1 MIFPK
6 VQKQSKAY
14 DWFKATRLLPTHYRG
29 YFIKEDSAV
38 SDLRPSPEFCHICE
52 ETDTIRYYAINSQPV
67 ILCDDCISLVQYRE
81 EGPRETTVSATRYWL
96 GFLGAM
102 IFAILGI
109 VAWTYVGVFF
119 TKFTTP
125 LVILLAYLV
134 QKGYAYF
141 KGGSGKARSSVVL
154 VAIMLSI
161 ALASLTTMLVELM
174 QHGYSFADSLMAWTK
189 GYGVFEMWF
198 KETFIAFVIGFVV
211 WLWFTS
217 ATKDKAVADSCATK
231 LASAE

>member
-67 ILCDDCISLVQYRE
+67 ILCDDCIAVAESRVAVATE
-81 EGPRETTVSATRYWL
+81 NSASATSY
-96 GFLGAM
+96 GVAFLGAM
-102 IFAILGI
+102 AFAILGI
-109 VAWTYVGVFF
+109 VAWTYVGVFL

-125 LVILLAYLV
+125 LVVLLAYLV
-134 QKGYAYF
+134 YKGYHNF
-141 KGGSGKARSSVVL
+141 NGKSGKKGAYTIL
-154 VAIMLSI
+154 AAIMLSI

-174 QHGYSFADSLMAWTK
+174 HHGYSFSDSLMAWAK
-189 GYGVFEMWF
+189 GNGVFQLWF
-198 KETFIAFVIGFVV
+198 NETFIAFVLGLVV
-211 WLWFTS
+211 WLWMS
-217 ATKDKAVADSCATK
+217 SESKEKVAHIDNTAE
-231 LASAE
+231 LAAID